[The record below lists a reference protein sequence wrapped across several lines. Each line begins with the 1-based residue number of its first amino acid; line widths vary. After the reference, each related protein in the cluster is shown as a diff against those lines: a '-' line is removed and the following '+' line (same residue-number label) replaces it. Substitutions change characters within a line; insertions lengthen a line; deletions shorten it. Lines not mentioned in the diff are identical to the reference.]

1 MIKILM
7 PDCLHVFTN
16 FDQNSVLPKFS
27 FSRRICGHSPCN
39 CLGLGQKKLVNEESG
54 AGAGYYSAK
63 PTAML
68 IFLEKYVLMNLRISV
83 ISSEWMRYPLMS
95 YSSV

>member
-1 MIKILM
+1 M
-7 PDCLHVFTN
+7 PDCLHTCLRILIKIQSCQN
-16 FDQNSVLPKFS
+16 FQDG
-27 FSRRICGHSPCN
+27 RICDHSPCN

-68 IFLEKYVLMNLRISV
+68 IFLEKYVLKNLRISV
-83 ISSEWMRYPLMS
+83 ISYEWMRYPLMS